1 DGLALASAIATYL
14 HNKCKS
20 MSLFATHYFE
30 LTQLPA
36 SHHQALNMHV
46 SAVESGKAGIA
57 FLHHIEPGPASQ
69 SFGVQVARLA
79 GVPHAV
85 VQQAKQSLA
94 NLEAIDQSSRPQVD
108 LFAEPPPA
116 PKAEPSA
123 LERALAEIDP
133 DALSAR
139 EALDLIYNLKALGQR
154 DA

>member
-1 DGLALASAIATYL
+1 
-14 HNKCKS
+14 
-20 MSLFATHYFE
+20 
-30 LTQLPA
+30 
-36 SHHQALNMHV
+36 
-46 SAVESGKAGIA
+46 
-57 FLHHIEPGPASQ
+57 
-69 SFGVQVARLA
+69 
-79 GVPHAV
+79 VPHAV

-123 LERALAEIDP
+123 LERAVADIDP